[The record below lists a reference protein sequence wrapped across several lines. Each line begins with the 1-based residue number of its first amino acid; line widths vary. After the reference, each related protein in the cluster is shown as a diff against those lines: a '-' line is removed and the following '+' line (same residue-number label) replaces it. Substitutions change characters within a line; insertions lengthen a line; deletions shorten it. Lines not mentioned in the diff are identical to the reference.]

1 MHISTVFY
9 SGLEGL
15 GGLEMQ
21 TKPVAQVWSALT
33 SVLGASTNRP
43 NHKGIDGPVTYTGST
58 PDLDDFKIRIVDGP
72 QNVYVDEAS
81 RIGDAV
87 GRTAFAGYRVDRGN
101 IWQAKSDSRLTG

>member
-21 TKPVAQVWSALT
+21 TKPATQVWSTLT
-33 SVLGASTNRP
+33 SAWEASANRP
-43 NHKGIDGPVTYTGST
+43 NHKGIDGPVTFTGST

-87 GRTAFAGYRVDRGN
+87 GRTAFAGYRVDQGN
-101 IWQAKSDSRLTG
+101 IWQAKSDLRSTD

>member
-21 TKPVAQVWSALT
+21 TKPASQVWSTLS
-33 SVLGASTNRP
+33 SVWEVPTNRP
-43 NHKGIDGPVTYTGST
+43 NHKGIDGPITFTGST
-58 PDLDDFKIRIVDGP
+58 PDLDDFTIRIKDDP
-72 QNVYVDEAS
+72 KNVYVADAS
-81 RIGDAV
+81 RIGDAI

-101 IWQAKSDSRLTG
+101 IWQAKSDLKPTD